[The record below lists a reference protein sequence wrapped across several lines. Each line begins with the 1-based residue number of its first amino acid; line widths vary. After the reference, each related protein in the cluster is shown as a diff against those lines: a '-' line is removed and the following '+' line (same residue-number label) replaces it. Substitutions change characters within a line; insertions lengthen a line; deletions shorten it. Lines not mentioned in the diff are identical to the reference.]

1 MTWLKKHPRLYRN
14 IRLFLRLKFGLL
26 GFFIVFIVVL
36 TAILAPQLAPH
47 DPYRQNI
54 AKRLLPPAWYD
65 KGSMEHPLGTDMMGR
80 DYLSRIIY
88 GARISLIVALFTV
101 LTASTVGITL
111 GLLGG
116 YFGGFVDMVV
126 TTVINVRLA
135 FPFILLALVL
145 IAVLGPSFWNLILC
159 LGITMW
165 IRYAIVGRGLV
176 MSLRERDFILSA
188 RCVGCSS
195 LRIILSHL
203 LPNIINS
210 MIVIGTVELANAI
223 LLESFMSFLG
233 LGVQPPTPSWGG
245 MLSEG
250 RAYMLNRWWI
260 ATFPG
265 MAIFITALG
274 INLMGDGLRDL
285 IDPFKTN

>member
-1 MTWLKKHPRLYRN
+1 MWLRKHPRVYRN
-14 IRLFLRLKFGLL
+14 IKQFLRLKFGIV
-26 GFFIVFIVVL
+26 GFMIVLIVVF
-36 TAILAPQLAPH
+36 TAIFASQLAPH
-47 DPYRQNI
+47 DPYKQDI
-54 AKRLLPPAWYD
+54 SKRLLPPSWFE
-65 KGSMEHPLGTDMMGR
+65 KGNPDHLLGTDMMGR
-80 DYLSRIIY
+80 DYLSRIVY
-88 GARISLIVALFTV
+88 GARISLMVALLTV
-101 LTASTVGITL
+101 LTASAIGITL

-116 YFGGFVDMVV
+116 YFGGVVDMVA
-126 TTVINVRLA
+126 TTLINVRLA
-135 FPFILLALVL
+135 FPFILLALVV

-165 IRYAIVGRGLV
+165 IRYAIVGRSLV
-176 MSLRERDFILSA
+176 MSLRERDFVLSA
-188 RCVGCSS
+188 RCAGCSH

-203 LPNIINS
+203 LPNIVNS

-250 RAYMLNRWWI
+250 RAYMLSRWWI

-265 MAIFITALG
+265 LAIFITALG